1 MGHLGRTLV
10 SPSSVVSVTFFL
22 FSGSE
27 CVNPVVAAPS
37 SELLLTPAS
46 AGPSLLLQQLLL
58 IHATTPLLPP
68 LLLCCATSPL
78 SRDSASS
85 SLYPSAV
92 ADRGDSNLT
101 CPYCMVFGLTGA
113 GCGDSSATGPRRPL
127 QLLQPSR
134 HSCFC
139 RLVYQLSALTVPST
153 CGTRLLHFPAGVAD
167 RTCMQLS
174 LCFLAIRFQALVVIV
189 FTLRVPSVH
198 KKILK
203 SIVVVSVVVWLVAR
217 GSAEVGYS
225 PMIRPASHALTS
237 PHAPPAAVRPRL
249 PAPRLAVTRH
259 PHTRCR
265 LTCAR
270 CSFHL
275 HLL

>member
-1 MGHLGRTLV
+1 MPWSPLLCCQVPLVQVELRPIRGHGR
-10 SPSSVVSVTFFL
+10 SSGFTGLESLL
-22 FSGSE
+22 FILWERVCESCGGR
-27 CVNPVVAAPS
+27 PKL
-37 SELLLTPAS
+37 ELLLLTLAS
-46 AGPSLLLQQLLL
+46 AVPSLFLQQLLL

-85 SLYPSAV
+85 SLYASAV

-174 LCFLAIRFQALVVIV
+174 LCFLAIRFQALVVIL

-198 KKILK
+198 Q
-203 SIVVVSVVVWLVAR
+203 
-217 GSAEVGYS
+217 
-225 PMIRPASHALTS
+225 
-237 PHAPPAAVRPRL
+237 
-249 PAPRLAVTRH
+249 
-259 PHTRCR
+259 
-265 LTCAR
+265 
-270 CSFHL
+270 
-275 HLL
+275 

>member
-1 MGHLGRTLV
+1 
-10 SPSSVVSVTFFL
+10 
-22 FSGSE
+22 
-27 CVNPVVAAPS
+27 VNPVVAAPS
-37 SELLLTPAS
+37 SELLLSTAS

-68 LLLCCATSPL
+68 LLLCCTTSPL
-78 SRDSASS
+78 SRDSAS
-85 SLYPSAV
+85 LYASAV

-134 HSCFC
+134 HSCCC

-237 PHAPPAAVRPRL
+237 PHSDPGSSHFRFFF
-249 PAPRLAVTRH
+249 
-259 PHTRCR
+259 
-265 LTCAR
+265 LTSYFYFWDAILIKNHKKNC
-270 CSFHL
+270 
-275 HLL
+275 